1 VWGEARTGFDKG
13 HRDTLDL
20 LVVPGLDEGPM
31 SLLAARTH
39 GPHEEPPPLR
49 EGGSREDPMHAEAR
63 TSPGQRR
70 LEKRGPQHLQALE
83 RANAVRLARAELK
96 RRVAD
101 GGVSAAEVILS
112 SPWEAESMTVSDL
125 LTSQRRWGSTRCRKF
140 LQCVPIPENKPIGTL
155 TERQRHALAALLG
168 DGDRPAR
175 GDAASEGAEA
185 LRPMLVGV
193 A

>member
-1 VWGEARTGFDKG
+1 
-13 HRDTLDL
+13 
-20 LVVPGLDEGPM
+20 
-31 SLLAARTH
+31 
-39 GPHEEPPPLR
+39 
-49 EGGSREDPMHAEAR
+49 MHAEAR
-63 TSPGQRR
+63 TSPGPHR
-70 LEKRGPQHLQALE
+70 LQDGPQHLQALE

-125 LTSQRRWGSTRCRKF
+125 LMSQRRWGSTRCRKF

-155 TERQRHALAALLG
+155 TERQRHPLAALLG
-168 DGDRPAR
+168 DGDRPAG
-175 GDAASEGAEA
+175 GDVGGGGGEA
-185 LRPMLVGV
+185 LRPVRGGV